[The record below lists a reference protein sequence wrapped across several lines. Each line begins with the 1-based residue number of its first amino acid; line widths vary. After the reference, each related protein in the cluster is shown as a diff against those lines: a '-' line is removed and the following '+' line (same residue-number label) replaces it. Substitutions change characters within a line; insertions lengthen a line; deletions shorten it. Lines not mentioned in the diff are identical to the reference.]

1 MATRKRQPG
10 RAAAFAFHTAIPDRG
25 HADRL
30 GDFSCET
37 TCNRAIHDSTFYLSS
52 DTDSFRR
59 TYTFSLCP
67 ISRRSG
73 KKRKRKRTEPPRVKN
88 SIDLTKFATDAQNNR
103 TVARRALCRVLRR
116 NDALLPCAR
125 DRRRQ
130 DRPFASVYRRR
141 PAPRAFGSLVPDYPT
156 TVRTDFPHFGA
167 RASPESFPAA
177 FRPTARTSRHRKA
190 TMGESPLFPARPSP
204 AGFPFLTG
212 IRTKTSPG
220 FQAAARIRRPYAIAY
235 GR

>member
-1 MATRKRQPG
+1 MAESGGRRNGRPAQGGRTEIKPRRFPMATRKRQPG

-59 TYTFSLCP
+59 TYTFSLYP
-67 ISRRSG
+67 IS
-73 KKRKRKRTEPPRVKN
+73 
-88 SIDLTKFATDAQNNR
+88 L
-103 TVARRALCRVLRR
+103 
-116 NDALLPCAR
+116 
-125 DRRRQ
+125 
-130 DRPFASVYRRR
+130 
-141 PAPRAFGSLVPDYPT
+141 
-156 TVRTDFPHFGA
+156 RTDFPHFGA

-177 FRPTARTSRHRKA
+177 FRPTARTSRRRKA